1 MLTPEKTEFIEQVLH
16 KGRIAIGQS
25 TLTDGRTSFY
35 KVHLRRC
42 DGTLSDYMGRVYAD
56 MMRDTLGHR
65 YEFEAVFG
73 SAFSGIPLAGA
84 AATEISRRTQRP
96 MRFVYDKKKELP
108 EGNISVHEIDDYI
121 SGWLLNNDRIVM
133 VDDVITGA
141 RTKKRALRTL
151 ERCANGIQVL
161 GLYVAYDRQEVAG
174 VEDGKI
180 VDPRSAIQ
188 TLQED
193 ERIQTHFL
201 ITATDLLE

>member
-42 DGTLSDYMGRVYAD
+42 DGTFSDYMGRVYAD

-96 MRFVYDKKKELP
+96 MRYAYDKKKEPPKDNLTGD
-108 EGNISVHEIDDYI
+108 EVDDYI
-121 SGWLLNNDRIVM
+121 SGWLMNGDRIVI

-141 RTKKRALRTL
+141 STKRRALRTL
-151 ERCANGIQVL
+151 EKCASGIQIL
-161 GLYVAYDRQEVAG
+161 GLYV
-174 VEDGKI
+174 
-180 VDPRSAIQ
+180 
-188 TLQED
+188 
-193 ERIQTHFL
+193 
-201 ITATDLLE
+201 